1 MRDPRAGAP
10 RGSFPGP
17 SAANLPASPM
27 TAPFPPPHWRPL
39 QASEAWTDVWR
50 ELHCAVRL
58 VGRAGERFAAER
70 PQGRHAALELRDE
83 HPILIGALIAGK
95 PNMRAGLD
103 MVGLRLRLQDT
114 EAQPVANLPLAGIT
128 ASEAE
133 AWIER
138 ELTRRVESGPRRAA
152 HEVPLIEHP
161 VEEGARFGGEMRAER
176 TSLVGLYANT
186 RDYFR
191 RFVGA
196 AGQSARVLC
205 ESDGFTLTA
214 HLDLPEGQ
222 ALELRLLPPSA
233 THPSGAWS
241 SNLAGSD
248 TPLLELGVE
257 EVLGLDP
264 GDQSVALAAFL
275 RSSADGAKSAA

>member
-1 MRDPRAGAP
+1 
-10 RGSFPGP
+10 
-17 SAANLPASPM
+17 M

-39 QASEAWTDVWR
+39 QACAAWTDVWR

-58 VGRAGERFAAER
+58 VGRAGERFATER

-83 HPILIGALIAGK
+83 HPILTGALIAGK

-103 MVGLRLRLQDT
+103 LVGLRLRLQDT

-138 ELTRRVESGPRRAA
+138 ELTRRVDSGPRREARD
-152 HEVPLIEHP
+152 VPAIAHP
-161 VEEGARFGGEMRAER
+161 VEQGARFGGEMRAER
-176 TSLVGLYANT
+176 ASVVGLYANT

-191 RFVGA
+191 RFLGA

-205 ESDGFTLTA
+205 EPDGFSLSA
-214 HLDLPEGQ
+214 RLELAEGQ
-222 ALELRLLPPSA
+222 ALELRLLPPSES
-233 THPSGAWS
+233 HPSGAWTS
-241 SNLAGSD
+241 QLVGAD
-248 TPLLELGVE
+248 APLLELGVD
-257 EVLGLDP
+257 EVLGLQP
-264 GDQSVALAAFL
+264 GDQAVALATFL
-275 RSSADGAKSAA
+275 RTSADGAKSAA

>member
-1 MRDPRAGAP
+1 
-10 RGSFPGP
+10 
-17 SAANLPASPM
+17 M

-39 QASEAWTDVWR
+39 QACEAWAEIWR

-103 MVGLRLRLQDT
+103 LVGLRLRLQDT

-138 ELTRRVESGPRRAA
+138 ELTRRVENGPRRLAREA
-152 HEVPLIEHP
+152 VPIAHP
-161 VEEGARFGGEMRAER
+161 VEQGARFGGEMRAER
-176 TSLVGLYANT
+176 ANVVGLYANT

-191 RFVGA
+191 RFLGA

-205 ESDGFTLTA
+205 EPNGFSLSA
-214 HLDLPEGQ
+214 R
-222 ALELRLLPPSA
+222 LELPDSQTLELSLVPPSES
-233 THPSGAWS
+233 HPLGAWTS
-241 SNLAGSD
+241 QLLGAE
-248 TPLLELGVE
+248 TPLMELGVD
-257 EVLGLDP
+257 EVLGLEP
-264 GDQSVALAAFL
+264 GEQSIALASFL
-275 RSSADGAKSAA
+275 RASAEGAKSAA